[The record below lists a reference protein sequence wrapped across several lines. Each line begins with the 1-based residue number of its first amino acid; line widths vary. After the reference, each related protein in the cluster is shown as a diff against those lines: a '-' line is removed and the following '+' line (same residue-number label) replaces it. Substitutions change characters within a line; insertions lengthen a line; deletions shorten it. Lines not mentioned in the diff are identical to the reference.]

1 MLQLSDSCISFLTMT
16 SASTTL
22 RQGHQNLDDI
32 MQEKAQ
38 LHERLRAEIGMT

>member
-1 MLQLSDSCISFLTMT
+1 MI

-22 RQGHQNLDDI
+22 KQGHQNLDDI

-38 LHERLRAEIGMT
+38 LYERLRAEIGKTRDLRSAM